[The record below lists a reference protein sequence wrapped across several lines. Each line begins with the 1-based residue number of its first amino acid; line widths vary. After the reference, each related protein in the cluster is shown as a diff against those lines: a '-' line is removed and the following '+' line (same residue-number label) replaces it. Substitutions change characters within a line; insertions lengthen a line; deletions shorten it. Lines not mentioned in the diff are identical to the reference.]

1 MPTHVAKPLAPEDI
15 AIGDHVA
22 VLSIV
27 TQHLNIAA
35 YLGCEQPWNKRPDVL
50 RIRWLPTDDLGSPM
64 RVIRICLPFI
74 LVEMLDG
81 KSRTLDTR
89 QVQLARLSDDFAKK
103 AGKRLR
109 PGRAA
114 SDSND

>member
-1 MPTHVAKPLAPEDI
+1 MPTHLAKPLAPEDI
-15 AIGDHVA
+15 AVGDHVA

-27 TQHLNIAA
+27 TQHLNFAA
-35 YLGCEQPWNKRPDVL
+35 LFGCDEAWNRRPDVL
-50 RIRWLPTDDLGSPM
+50 RIRWLPTDDLGTPM
-64 RVIRICLPFI
+64 RVIRICLPFV
-74 LVEMLDG
+74 LVEAVDG

-109 PGRAA
+109 SRRVVAD
-114 SDSND
+114 SDE